1 MGKEDG
7 MGRLNNMPL
16 TRVIELA
23 LEEEY
28 NHAITYAMS
37 YGSGWDRAQTA
48 FVRLQAYKQGLVE
61 MAQGAATEEEYRL
74 AA

>member
-1 MGKEDG
+1 

-28 NHAITYAMS
+28 NLAITHAVR
-37 YGSGWDRAQTA
+37 YGSGWDIAQTA
-48 FVRLQAYKQGLVE
+48 FARLQTYKQGLVE
-61 MAQGAATEEEYRL
+61 MAQGEAEEEYRL

>member
-1 MGKEDG
+1 

-28 NHAITYAMS
+28 THAITYAVS
-37 YGSGWDRAQTA
+37 YDSGWDVAQTA
-48 FVRLQAYKQGLVE
+48 FARLQAYKQGLVK
-61 MAQGAATEEEYRL
+61 MAQDAATEEEYRL

>member
-1 MGKEDG
+1 

-28 NHAITYAMS
+28 TQAVSYAVR
-37 YGSGWDRAQTA
+37 YGSGWDKAQTA
-48 FVRLQAYKQGLVE
+48 FARLRAYKQGLAE
-61 MAQGAATEEEYRL
+61 MAQGATTEEDFPL

>member
-1 MGKEDG
+1 
-7 MGRLNNMPL
+7 MPL

-28 NHAITYAMS
+28 TRAVTYAVH
-37 YGSGWDRAQTA
+37 YESGWDTAQTA
-48 FVRLQAYKQGLVE
+48 FARLQAYKQGLVE
-61 MAQGAATEEEYRL
+61 MAQGAATEEDYRL